1 MTESRPHT
9 GISLTDDE
17 ALWFPAHL
25 SAGDSFLRVTRPD
38 GTPEPEDDGIGLPN
52 RRPPKGGR
60 RKPPGKGGIKAVSW
74 LWVALWG
81 TAAVG
86 IVAVAARK
94 EIAAEMTQ
102 AWLKGQG
109 VTAKVKYDKL
119 SLSDVSGTILVG
131 DAANPD
137 VSVEH
142 FDADYSLNLFAGHG
156 QPLAR
161 LKNLHA
167 VHPLVAVALKNGK
180 LSFGSL
186 NKLIQ
191 DSLNAPPSGEPAH
204 SIVLD
209 DATLLLQTDYGLVRA
224 RANVSLQDGQIHF
237 LSVKLPAS
245 EFNGPQGAGEIS
257 GGTITAKALP
267 GDQLEVHAVVDATNW
282 DVRGARDNAVE
293 DGPSRQDLHV
303 QGLTVSLDGHVPYR
317 KGVAG
322 LAAFTGAVQG
332 TLAVRADGVQSQFAY
347 VNGLEANLK
356 LDGKLKSGKD
366 ASEYEGVARLLSRA
380 DSLASGDID
389 SRNIKLDGPALGLR
403 ARYGFADG
411 LSLAVGGALSG
422 DVGLLRQDDL
432 FLKAAHLNIAAL
444 SMTADASGS
453 HSDFKGAV
461 TASRAAAA
469 DLSLDAARVAFSG
482 DAGSD
487 AGAGSW
493 AVNLTSDISS
503 DQGQYTG
510 LRALADERRNS
521 PKAPNPDHIVALDR
535 AFQRFSLRARG
546 LKVTLGGQG
555 GTLRYDVRLPGT
567 LDVGLNGGGKVV
579 LTPEAAK
586 PLIATGE
593 KGGFAVAL
601 SGPDLPTVKL
611 AVTQFGY
618 ADPRNPFALSGVYTL
633 TGQVTTDPVAGATFD
648 AHGHFA
654 TTANNAFNVAL
665 DAPARVVLK
674 SAELGDHI
682 EAVSATIAQRDGAIF
697 RATPSGWRIS
707 GVYSDLALTAPN
719 EGLTLA
725 AGQGTFDVFSQ
736 GASPALGLKMAMSSA
751 TLADAL
757 PAAQARFNPLLM
769 SGTLSQDTRAL
780 TGRFVASTP
789 NIRLKNG
796 DATPIG
802 TINLDNDVATGKGS
816 LSFVTVGLK
825 FDPAALQPKHLSPQ
839 LHAVMT
845 DNVTGTATFG
855 GAFQWD
861 KTTTTSQGVLKVDG
875 LNFRGGMG
883 VARNLSG
890 QIVFTS
896 LAPLRTDPGQVM
908 TLEHL
913 SAAVPLDNFAVSV
926 QFLGD
931 HIAIERADVLTPGG
945 KVMLEPTS
953 VPLDGKSPI
962 SGALAFNG
970 LDFGKVVA
978 ATSLAQNMT
987 FKGNLTGRIPF
998 TIIGGQVTF
1007 AQGAVAA
1014 DAPGQISIKRS
1025 SLTDVSASGS
1035 LSAENGAKAGEAQT
1049 AFNPFQDLAFQAMEH
1064 ISYDQLDA
1072 KINSLPDGRVDVNFH
1087 IKGHFDPPKKQ
1098 KATISIGDYLSGK
1111 WMQKPITLPSDTPVE
1126 LFLEMPVSLDGL
1138 FTGFGGP
1145 DVAAKLNETK

>member
-52 RRPPKGGR
+52 RPAPKGGR

-86 IVAVAARK
+86 IVVVAARK

-109 VTAKVKYDKL
+109 VTARVKYDKL
-119 SLSDVSGTILVG
+119 SFSDVSGTILVG
-131 DAANPD
+131 DAARPE

-142 FDADYSLNLFAGHG
+142 FDAGFSLNLFAGHG

-161 LKNLHA
+161 LKTLHA
-167 VHPLVAVALKNGK
+167 VHPLVAVTLKNGK

-186 NKLIQ
+186 NTLIQ
-191 DSLNAPPSGEPAH
+191 DSLNAPAEGEPPH

-224 RANVSLQDGQIHF
+224 RANVAMQDGQIQF

-245 EFNGPQGAGEIS
+245 EFNGPQGAGEIRS
-257 GGTITAKALP
+257 GTLTAKALA
-267 GDQLEVHAVVDATNW
+267 GDQLEVHAVIDAANW

-293 DGPSRQDLHV
+293 DGSTRQDMHV
-303 QGLTVSLDGHVPYR
+303 QGLTASLDGRVPYR
-317 KGVAG
+317 KGVTG

-332 TLAVRADGVQSQFAY
+332 TMAVRADGVQSEFAY
-347 VNGLEANLK
+347 VNGLEANLQ

-380 DSLASGDID
+380 DSLTSGDID
-389 SRNIKLDGPALGLR
+389 SRTIKLEGPALGLR
-403 ARYGFADG
+403 ARYGFSDG
-411 LSLAVGGALSG
+411 FSVAVGGALTG

-432 FLKAAHLNIAAL
+432 FLKAARLNITTL
-444 SMTADASGS
+444 SVTADASGS
-453 HSDFKGAV
+453 HADFKGAV

-469 DLSLDAARVAFSG
+469 DLSLDAAKVAFGG
-482 DAGSD
+482 DANSD
-487 AGAGSW
+487 TAAGSW
-493 AVNLTSDISS
+493 AVHLTSDISS
-503 DQGQYTG
+503 DQVQYTG

-521 PKAPNPDHIVALDR
+521 PKAPTQDNIVALDR
-535 AFQRFSLRARG
+535 AFQRFSLRVKG
-546 LKVTLGGQG
+546 LKVALMGQG
-555 GTLRYDVRLPGT
+555 GMSRYDVRLPGT
-567 LDVGLNGGGKVV
+567 VEAGLTGGGRVV
-579 LTPEAAK
+579 LTPEVSK
-586 PLIATGE
+586 PLISSTE
-593 KGGFAVAL
+593 KGGFSIDL
-601 SGPDLPTVKL
+601 NGPDLPAIKL
-611 AVTQFGY
+611 VVSQFGY
-618 ADPRNPFALSGVYTL
+618 SDPRNPFALSGAYSL
-633 TGQVTTDPVAGATFD
+633 TGQLTTDPVAGAKFD
-648 AHGHFA
+648 AHGQFA
-654 TTANNAFNVAL
+654 TTANNAFNVTL
-665 DAPARVVLK
+665 DAPARIMLQ
-674 SAELGDHI
+674 SAELGDHV
-682 EAVSATIAQRDGAIF
+682 EAVTATIAQRDGALF
-697 RATPSGWRIS
+697 RATPSGWRIT

-719 EGLTLA
+719 EGLTLTT
-725 AGQGTFDVFSQ
+725 GQGTFDVFSQ
-736 GASPALGLKMAMSSA
+736 GASPVLGLKMAMSSA
-751 TLADAL
+751 RLADAL
-757 PAAQARFNPLLM
+757 PAGQARFNPLLM

-780 TGRFVASTP
+780 TGRFFAATP

-796 DATPIG
+796 DATPIA

-816 LSFVTVGLK
+816 LSFATVGLK
-825 FDPAALQPKHLSPQ
+825 FEPSALQPVHLSPQ
-839 LHAVMT
+839 IGAVMT
-845 DNVTGTATFG
+845 KDVTGTATFN

-861 KTTTTSQGVLKVDG
+861 KTTTSSAGVLKVDG

-890 QIVFTS
+890 QITFTS
-896 LAPLRTDPGQVM
+896 LAPLQTDPGQVM

-931 HIAIERADVLTPGG
+931 HIAVERADVMTPGG
-945 KVMLEPTS
+945 KVMLDPTS

-978 ATSLAQNMT
+978 ATSLSQNMV

-1035 LSAENGAKAGEAQT
+1035 LSADSGAKAGEAQT
-1049 AFNPFQDLAFQAMEH
+1049 EFNPFQDLAFQAMEH
-1064 ISYDQLDA
+1064 ISYQQLDA

-1087 IKGHFDPPKKQ
+1087 IKGYFDPPNTQ
-1098 KATISIGDYLSGK
+1098 KATISIGDYISGK
-1111 WMQKPITLPSDTPVE
+1111 WMQKPITLPSNTPVE
-1126 LFLEMPVSLDGL
+1126 LFLEMPISLDGL

-1145 DVAAKLNETK
+1145 EVAAKLSDKK